1 MGGSFVTDHM
11 SKYTPPAVERREDV
25 AGLLHFQQG
34 SYGVPS

>member
-1 MGGSFVTDHM
+1 MGGILVTDHI

-25 AGLLHFQQG
+25 AGLLHTQKG